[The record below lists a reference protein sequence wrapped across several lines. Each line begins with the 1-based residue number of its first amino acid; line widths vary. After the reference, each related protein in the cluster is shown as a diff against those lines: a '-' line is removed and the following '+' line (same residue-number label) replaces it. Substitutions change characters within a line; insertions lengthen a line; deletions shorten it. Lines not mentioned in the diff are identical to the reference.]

1 METDRKPSILD
12 GFTLLAV
19 WRDAKARRRM
29 TLTDINGEQVK
40 ISKGYL
46 VEYAMEEDDT
56 VELRRK
62 EHVFHM
68 SQAEFEAAFENRP

>member
-1 METDRKPSILD
+1 MEAERKPSILD
-12 GFTLLAV
+12 GFTLLVV
-19 WRDAKARRRM
+19 WRDAKASRQI
-29 TLTDINGEQVK
+29 TLTDTNGEQVK

-46 VEYAMEEDDT
+46 VEYAVDKDDT

-68 SQAEFEAAFENRP
+68 SRTEFEAAFEKRP